1 MLLIGVLF
9 FVVWFVFIV
18 RGLPGLLK
26 ITQLLPSSS
35 RQLPHPYTEWPQVS
49 VIVTACNE
57 ERGIR
62 QALQSLLSLEYPHY
76 EIIAINDRS
85 SDRTG
90 DILASLAK
98 QDPRIRAVHI
108 DELPSGWLGKN
119 HALYQGACTAK
130 GEWILFTDADV
141 VFHPSALT
149 IAMSHVLQKQIDHL
163 ALAPRMISY
172 YFWLRGFIYFFL
184 FNLLLV
190 FRPQNAKN
198 PKSEAYMG
206 VGAFNLIKS
215 STYKEI
221 GTHQVIRNRPDD
233 DLKLGELVK
242 KKGFAQDF
250 GIAEELLQV
259 EWYQTIPE
267 MIRGLEKNTM
277 APFEYQ
283 PVRLVLSLIPFAF
296 MYFLPFVG
304 PFASEGW
311 TRVMYIV
318 MFLLCL
324 FYFCLYDR
332 FSLMSIVYF
341 LLSPILASLYIYTLV
356 RAAYLT
362 VRRGGIVWRGT
373 LYPLKMLQK
382 KYPV

>member
-1 MLLIGVLF
+1 MLAIGAIF
-9 FVVWFVFIV
+9 FGVWLVFILL
-18 RGLPGLLK
+18 GLPGMLT

-35 RQLPHPYTEWPQVS
+35 RTLPEPYKEWPLVS
-49 VIVTACNE
+49 IIVTACNE
-57 ERGIR
+57 ERGIKD
-62 QALQSLLSLEYPHY
+62 ALQSLLSLDYPHY

-85 SDRTG
+85 TDGTG
-90 DILASLAK
+90 DILDLLAM
-98 QDPRIRAVHI
+98 DDDRIQAVHI
-108 DELPSGWLGKN
+108 RDLPPDWLGKN
-119 HALYQGACTAK
+119 HALYHGAYKAR

-141 VFHPSALT
+141 VFHPTALT
-149 IAMSHVLQKQIDHL
+149 IAMAHVLLHRFDHL
-163 ALAPRMISY
+163 ALAPRMISQ

-198 PKSEAYMG
+198 PKSDAYMG
-206 VGAFNLIKS
+206 VGAFNLMKAA
-215 STYKEI
+215 TYQEI

-242 KKGFAQDF
+242 QAGHAQDF
-250 GIAEELLQV
+250 GIAEDLLRV
-259 EWYQTIPE
+259 EWYQTVPE

-283 PVRLVLSLIPFAF
+283 PVRLLLSMVPFAF
-296 MYFLPFVG
+296 MYFLPFIG
-304 PFASEGW
+304 PFVTDGW
-311 TRVMYIV
+311 TQAMYIILIA
-318 MFLLCL
+318 MCF

-332 FSLMSIVYF
+332 FSFSSIVYF

-362 VRRGGIVWRGT
+362 VKRGGIVWRGT
-373 LYPLKMLQK
+373 LYPLQMLRK
-382 KYPV
+382 KYPT